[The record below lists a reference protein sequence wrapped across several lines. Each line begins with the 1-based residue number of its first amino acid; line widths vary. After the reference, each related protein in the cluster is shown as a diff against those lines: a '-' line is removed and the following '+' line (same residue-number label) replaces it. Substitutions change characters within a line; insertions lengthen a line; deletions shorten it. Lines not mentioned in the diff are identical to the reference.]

1 MLFFHGIGARDAVVA
16 RAVTTPFTTILP
28 MNTGFSAGTEMLKSL
43 PARFLEKLELLGV
56 PRRKALEYASLFVVL
71 GGLYYLD
78 LLRDYKEAACTP
90 VRTVTPYTL
99 FMIYLECF
107 LCTAWPFA
115 IVAGFDGTWRS
126 KDAGNVFLA
135 GYVAAN
141 VLWYRHTDCGFC
153 IIGGAFR
160 VIPLA
165 LGALTA
171 HGIGAR
177 LNRLRNRE

>member
-1 MLFFHGIGARDAVVA
+1 MNIGFPTRFAEKIESMGI
-16 RAVTTPFTTILP
+16 
-28 MNTGFSAGTEMLKSL
+28 
-43 PARFLEKLELLGV
+43 
-56 PRRKALEYASLFVVL
+56 PRRKAIEYAALFVVL
-71 GGLYYLD
+71 GVVYYCD
-78 LLRDYKEAACTP
+78 LLRDYKQAACTP
-90 VRTVTPYTL
+90 VRMITPYTL

-107 LCTAWPFA
+107 LYTAWPFA
-115 IVAGFDGTWRS
+115 IMAGFDGTWRS

-135 GYVAAN
+135 GYIAAN

-153 IIGGAFR
+153 MITGAFR